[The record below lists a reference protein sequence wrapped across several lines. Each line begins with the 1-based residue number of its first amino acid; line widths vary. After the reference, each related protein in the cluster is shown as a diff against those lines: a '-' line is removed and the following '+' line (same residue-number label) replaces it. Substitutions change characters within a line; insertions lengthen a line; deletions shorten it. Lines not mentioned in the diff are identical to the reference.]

1 MIKLYHMIRW
11 CLILFPYLLPL
22 TLIIPSSTT
31 WPLLHLHVFLPTS
44 SKTHWDFT
52 LQTSTSVSLSL
63 MPPLPLS
70 HARHHHHQMDFDLYD
85 LLGIDNSC
93 DQSQVKVAYR
103 SLQKRCHPD
112 IAGPAGHDMAI
123 ILNDAYAILS
133 DPNARLAYDKV
144 IFNLIFLLSF
154 FCFNSLKF
162 YACLLVNIPIETTH
176 YSSHVMMWLPNA
188 NSSFVFLWLLICST
202 QFKF

>member
-1 MIKLYHMIRW
+1 MMSY
-11 CLILFPYLLPL
+11 LFPLASSSYTHYSIINNKATIASACLPSYIIKKPLGFHPSNLHNKCFSKSNASTSTL
-22 TLIIPSSTT
+22 TCKALSSST
-31 WPLLHLHVFLPTS
+31 
-44 SKTHWDFT
+44 
-52 LQTSTSVSLSL
+52 
-63 MPPLPLS
+63 M
-70 HARHHHHQMDFDLYD
+70 MDFDLYD
-85 LLGIDNSC
+85 LLGIDSSC

-123 ILNDAYAILS
+123 ILNEAYSILS

-162 YACLLVNIPIETTH
+162 YAFLLVNIPIETTH

-188 NSSFVFLWLLICST
+188 NSSFVFL
-202 QFKF
+202 